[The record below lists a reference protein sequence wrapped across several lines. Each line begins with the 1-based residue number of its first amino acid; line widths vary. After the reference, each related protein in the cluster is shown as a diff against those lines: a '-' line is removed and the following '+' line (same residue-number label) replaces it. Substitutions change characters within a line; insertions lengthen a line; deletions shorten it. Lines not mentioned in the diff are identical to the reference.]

1 MKNVFQ
7 ANETRKLAGI
17 AIRASNK
24 RDLKLKLI
32 VREKGHVV
40 LIKETFNLEDNI
52 NLNIYSPNSCA
63 PDFIKALL
71 LDLGTEIN
79 IKPVTVNYF
88 NILLS
93 LQTIRTKK

>member
-17 AIRASNK
+17 AILASNK

-40 LIKETFNLEDNI
+40 LIKETFNREDNI

-93 LQTIRTKK
+93 LQAIRTKK